1 MYMKRKKHSPS
12 FKFRVALAAVKGDK
26 TITEI
31 CQDFEIA
38 ASLVH
43 KWKKELLESGAE
55 LFAGSEKSSKSKKAE
70 SDKDKKIRRLYEK
83 VGQLTVDRD
92 FLKKNWQKYQDENE

>member
-1 MYMKRKKHSPS
+1 MKRKKYSS
-12 FKFRVALAAVKGDK
+12 AFKFKVALAAAKGDK

-31 CQDFEIA
+31 CQHFEIA

-43 KWKKELLESGAE
+43 KWKKELLENGAE
-55 LFAGSEKSSKSKKAE
+55 LFEGSSRSNKPKKSE

-92 FLKKNWQKYQDENE
+92 FLKKSWEKYQEESE

>member
-1 MYMKRKKHSPS
+1 MKRKKYSAT
-12 FKFRVALAAVKGDK
+12 FKFKVALAAAKGDQ
-26 TITEI
+26 TISDI
-31 CQDFEIA
+31 CQHFEIA

-43 KWKKELLESGAE
+43 KWKKELLENGVE
-55 LFAGSEKSSKSKKAE
+55 LFESSSKSNRQKKLE

-92 FLKKNWQKYQDENE
+92 FLKKSWEKYQEEDE